1 MVANKF
7 LEDVDLDDDIRAST
21 VVMCK
26 HFHESVR
33 VMSMSYFERLR
44 RHNYVTPT
52 SYLELIL
59 TFKKLLNIRRNE
71 ILLMKT
77 RYLTG
82 WYIYIYHSR
91 RQNIKRSLYI
101 YVCVCVC

>member
-7 LEDVDLDDDIRAST
+7 LEDVELAEQVRAAT

-26 HFHESVR
+26 RFHESVR
-33 VMSMSYFERLR
+33 LMSDQYYAELL

-59 TFKKLLNIRRNE
+59 TFKKLLALKRDDIQMLR
-71 ILLMKT
+71 T
-77 RYLTG
+77 RYVTG
-82 WYIYIYHSR
+82 LDKLQFAASQVGH
-91 RQNIKRSLYI
+91 
-101 YVCVCVC
+101 